1 MSLTRTR
8 LRAAVRVMR
17 YYNSVPLLGAVQTTS
32 LLLVMIQNE
41 ASSLSALPSLKANAA
56 FAPSRALRAA
66 SSLAVLIVSRK
77 PLAGRV
83 VQKRLLP
90 MRKNKTPTVIVG
102 MRSGNSKL
110 QNRGR
115 PFKNEVAKTV

>member
-1 MSLTRTR
+1 MSLTHTR

-41 ASSLSALPSLKANAA
+41 ASSLSALPPLKANAA

-115 PFKNEVAKTV
+115 SLKNE

>member
-1 MSLTRTR
+1 MSLTHTR

-83 VQKRLLP
+83 LQKRQLP

-115 PFKNEVAKTV
+115 PFKNEVTQTV